1 MLRDIF
7 VQTLLNEAGYHEG
20 HDSGGWNNE
29 QKYSEQTPGFAWSD
43 GQPWCATFE
52 CWGAWKS
59 GIIGRFPMTASCYSA
74 VHWWQEH
81 GRWTQYPV
89 LGAPFYMGDIGEDHT
104 GVVYR
109 YDENSIW
116 TIEGN
121 TNINGSYQGDGVYQ
135 RIRPR
140 RNEGSPYGYGVVDFG
155 VTTIS
160 ADPSLGGVPRATV
173 PILGTINV
181 SLSHAISAANNDPYQ
196 PQGHTSFPADVRP
209 IEIALS
215 SEGLL
220 SGAYSH
226 DGSYGTKT
234 RDAMAAWQRR
244 FGFSGKDA
252 DGVPGKLTL
261 TALGSHHG
269 FKVIA

>member
-7 VQTLLNEAGYHEG
+7 GQTLLGETGYHEG
-20 HDSGGWNNE
+20 HDSGGWNNI
-29 QKYSEQTPGFAWSD
+29 QKYSEQTPGFGWSD

-52 CWGAWKS
+52 CWAAWKS
-59 GIIGRFPMTASCYSA
+59 GMVGRFPMTASCFAA
-74 VHWWQEH
+74 VSWWQDH

-89 LGAPFYMGDIGEDHT
+89 LGGPFYMGTHGQDHT
-104 GVVYR
+104 GVVYK
-109 YDENSIW
+109 YDAMRIF

-121 TNINGSYQGDGVYQ
+121 TNVDGSYQGNGVYQ

-140 RNEGSPYGYGVVDFG
+140 TGDNSPYGYGIPDFG
-155 VTTIS
+155 VTTVS
-160 ADPSLGGVPRATV
+160 ADPTLGGTISATI
-173 PILGTINV
+173 PILGTVNV
-181 SLSHAISAANNDPYQ
+181 SLSHAIAAANSDPYQ

-215 SEGLL
+215 AEGLL
-220 SGAYSH
+220 SNLYAH
-226 DGSYGTKT
+226 DGSYGTLT
-234 RDAMAAWQRR
+234 RDAMSAWQRR

-252 DGVPGKLTL
+252 DGIPGHLTL

-269 FKVIA
+269 FKVIV

>member
-1 MLRDIF
+1 MLRDMF
-7 VQTLLNEAGYHEG
+7 VQTLMGEAGYHEG
-20 HDSGGWNNE
+20 HDAGGWNNV
-29 QKYSEQTPGFAWSD
+29 QKYSEQTPGFGWSD

-59 GIIGRFPMTASCYSA
+59 GMMGRWAMTASCYTA
-74 VHWWQEH
+74 VNWWQDH

-89 LGAPFYMGDIGEDHT
+89 LGAPFYMGSHGQDHT
-104 GVVYR
+104 GVVYK

-121 TNINGSYQGDGVYQ
+121 TNTNGSFQGDGVYQ
-135 RIRPR
+135 RVRPR
-140 RNEGSPYGYGVVDFG
+140 RDPNLFGYGVPDFG

-160 ADPSLGGVPRATV
+160 ADPSLGGVPKATV
-173 PILGTINV
+173 PVLGTINV
-181 SLSHAISAANNDPYQ
+181 SLSHAIAAAKSDPYGV
-196 PQGHTSFPADVRP
+196 QGHTTFPNDVRP
-209 IEIALS
+209 IEVALTA
-215 SEGLL
+215 EGLL
-220 SGAYSH
+220 GDGYAH
-226 DGSYGTKT
+226 DGSYGTLTKN
-234 RDAMAAWQRR
+234 AMSRYQAR

-252 DGVPGKLTL
+252 DGIPGKLTL